1 MPEKPTD
8 SAPSAY
14 AEAGVD
20 EEREQTAFSRVMRP
34 WLARTEVKSPMVTS
48 ITGLSSGY
56 FATLMH
62 LPPGPP
68 LALTTDGV
76 GTKILLAREANRWE
90 PVGVDCVANNV
101 NDLICVGAVPLALL
115 DYVATDRI
123 DEGVLD
129 EVARGLFLGA
139 ELAGIA
145 IPGGEIAQ
153 IGAMLADS
161 GAGGP
166 MLDLVGTAI
175 GALPPAEIAP
185 NVAPTQAPEQPD
197 LSAAAGKVL
206 GTTQSA
212 YREPVDGSAVRP
224 GDVIIGLPSSGLHS
238 NGYSLARH
246 ALFAKGGMSLNDP
259 VPGTGRR
266 LADALLQPTRV
277 YVKAAEALWAAG
289 VSPRGMAHISGGGL
303 LNIARLAADVSY
315 ELDALPAPQEVFA
328 LIADKGQIDAAT
340 MYATFNMGIGF
351 CVVVA
356 KSEQQAALDAL
367 KGVGEDPARIGWVTA
382 RPGRS
387 VSIPSVGLYGKGD
400 AFEHV
405 KGR

>member
-1 MPEKPTD
+1 MNATPPEST
-8 SAPSAY
+8 PSTY
-14 AEAGVD
+14 AAAGVD
-20 EEREQTAFSRVMRP
+20 EEREQAAFGRVMRP
-34 WLARTEVKSPMVTS
+34 WLARTRVRSPLVTS
-48 ITGLSSGY
+48 ITGLASGY
-56 FATLMH
+56 FATIMH

-76 GTKILLAREANRWE
+76 GTKIMLAREANRWE
-90 PVGVDCVANNV
+90 PIGVDCVANNV

-115 DYVATDRI
+115 DYMATDRI

-153 IGAMLADS
+153 IGDMLADS
-161 GAGGP
+161 VGGGP

-175 GALPPAEIAP
+175 GALPP
-185 NVAPTQAPEQPD
+185 
-197 LSAAAGKVL
+197 L
-206 GTTQSA
+206 GT
-212 YREPVDGSAVRP
+212 REPQAQQEPQAWRTAVDGSAVRP
-224 GDVIIGLPSSGLHS
+224 GDVVIGLPSSGLHS

-246 ALFAKGGMSLNDP
+246 ALFKKGGMGLSDP

-277 YVKAAEALWAAG
+277 YVTAAEALWSAG
-289 VSPRGMAHISGGGL
+289 ITPRGMAHISGGGL

-315 ELDALPAPQEVFA
+315 ELDALVPVPEIFA
-328 LIADKGQIDAAT
+328 LIAGKGAIPAAT

-351 CVVVA
+351 CVVVSSA
-356 KSEQQAALDAL
+356 EQQAALDAL
-367 KGVGEDPARIGWVTA
+367 KKAGEDAVRIGWVTS
-382 RPGRS
+382 RPGRT
-387 VSIPSVGLYGKGD
+387 VSIPVAGLIGKGD
-400 AFEHV
+400 AFEPV
-405 KGR
+405 R

>member
-1 MPEKPTD
+1 MNATPPESTQPT
-8 SAPSAY
+8 Y
-14 AEAGVD
+14 AAAGVD
-20 EEREQTAFSRVMRP
+20 EEREQVAFARVMRP
-34 WLARTEVKSPMVTS
+34 WLARTRVRSPLVTS
-48 ITGLSSGY
+48 ITGLASGY

-90 PVGVDCVANNV
+90 PIGIDCVANNV

-115 DYVATDRI
+115 DYMAIDRI

-153 IGAMLADS
+153 IGDMLAES
-161 GAGGP
+161 AGGGP

-175 GALPPAEIAP
+175 GALPPQP
-185 NVAPTQAPEQPD
+185 VPPRAPTQAPQQSG
-197 LSAAAGKVL
+197 LSEASGQLL
-206 GTTQSA
+206 GSQRA
-212 YREPVDGSAVRP
+212 WRQPVDGSAVRP
-224 GDVIIGLPSSGLHS
+224 GDVVIGLLSSGLHS

-246 ALFAKGGMSLNDP
+246 ALFGKGGMGLSDF

-289 VSPRGMAHISGGGL
+289 ITPHGMAHISGGGL
-303 LNIARLAADVSY
+303 LNLARLAADVSY
-315 ELDALPAPQEVFA
+315 ELDAMVTAPEIFA
-328 LIADKGQIDAAT
+328 LIAECGQIAPAT
-340 MYATFNMGIGF
+340 MYATFNMGLGF
-351 CVVVA
+351 CVVVS
-356 KSEQQAALDAL
+356 KSDQQAALAAL
-367 KGVGEDPARIGWVTA
+367 KDVGEDAVRVGWVTG
-382 RPGRS
+382 RPGRT
-387 VSIPSVGLYGKGD
+387 VSIPSAGLVGKGD
-400 AFEHV
+400 AFEPV
-405 KGR
+405 R